1 MQEEKLK
8 HEIRNLKM
16 RLYRRDIKLSNVTD
30 MLKQLK
36 NVDISN
42 ELEEELLN
50 RFSGL
55 KLDIL
60 QNEFQN
66 YDKKTQKH
74 YSDKMKMF
82 ASTLYFYSPKAYNFL
97 REHLSLPHGATLR
110 KHIAQFSCKA
120 GFLDGVFQFLQK
132 ESIDC
137 DYLKDVALIMDSMSI
152 KRNVIYDKNDGMFK
166 GYVDYGSI
174 GKDLILQYN
183 KTDIASE
190 VLVFQIVSYSTKFKI
205 LIAHFFVNKITSDS

>member
-66 YDKKTQKH
+66 
-74 YSDKMKMF
+74 
-82 ASTLYFYSPKAYNFL
+82 
-97 REHLSLPHGATLR
+97 
-110 KHIAQFSCKA
+110 
-120 GFLDGVFQFLQK
+120 
-132 ESIDC
+132 
-137 DYLKDVALIMDSMSI
+137 
-152 KRNVIYDKNDGMFK
+152 
-166 GYVDYGSI
+166 
-174 GKDLILQYN
+174 
-183 KTDIASE
+183 
-190 VLVFQIVSYSTKFKI
+190 
-205 LIAHFFVNKITSDS
+205 

>member
-36 NVDISN
+36 NVGISN
-42 ELEEELLN
+42 ELKELLN

-66 YDKKTQKH
+66 KY
-74 YSDKMKMF
+74 YS
-82 ASTLYFYSPKAYNFL
+82 L
-97 REHLSLPHGATLR
+97 
-110 KHIAQFSCKA
+110 C
-120 GFLDGVFQFLQK
+120 
-132 ESIDC
+132 
-137 DYLKDVALIMDSMSI
+137 
-152 KRNVIYDKNDGMFK
+152 
-166 GYVDYGSI
+166 
-174 GKDLILQYN
+174 
-183 KTDIASE
+183 
-190 VLVFQIVSYSTKFKI
+190 
-205 LIAHFFVNKITSDS
+205 